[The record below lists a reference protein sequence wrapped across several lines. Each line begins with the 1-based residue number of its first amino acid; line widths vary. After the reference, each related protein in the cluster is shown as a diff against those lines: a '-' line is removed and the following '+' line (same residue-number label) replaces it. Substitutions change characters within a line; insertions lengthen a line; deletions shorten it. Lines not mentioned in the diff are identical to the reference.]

1 MTWSADRAL
10 ARVRPLLLAG
20 LTDEPHPSYPGA
32 VVGLDDGT
40 DRRTIHA
47 GDALRYLDDVELRPA
62 DRIPVQA
69 DTVFDLASLTKVVTL
84 LVVLGLVHDGRLELG
99 DAVARHLTE
108 YRRPETEAI
117 TVRQLLTHT
126 SGLPAVLHL
135 WQTEPDPVRRPASV
149 LAAIPERAPGSTF
162 VYSCTGFLTLAL
174 LVERLTG
181 QPFDETVAERVSDP
195 LGLGLGY
202 RPLRAGVDR
211 DRIAATECRD
221 DAYRTA
227 LGSVLPTISPGWADR
242 PTDLRGVVH
251 DENAASLSG
260 VAGNSGLFGTAD
272 DLLVL
277 GRALLDALA
286 GRRDLPGLDADLVR
300 EMVRPQL
307 GPDTVWPGY
316 QSGLA
321 LRIDDPGF
329 MGELAGTG
337 QAYGH
342 TGFTGTSL
350 VLDADR
356 DLAVAI
362 LTNRVHPSREWSDL
376 QTFRGAVHTTIARA
390 DD

>member
-20 LTDEPHPSYPGA
+20 LTGAPHPTYPGA
-32 VVGLDDGT
+32 VIGLDDGT

-47 GDALRYLDDVELRPA
+47 GDALRYVDGSELPPA
-62 DRIPVQA
+62 DRVPVTA
-69 DTVFDLASLTKVVTL
+69 DTVFDLASLTKIATL

-99 DAVARHLTE
+99 DAVARHLPE
-108 YRRPETEAI
+108 YQRSETEAI

-126 SGLPAVLHL
+126 SGLPSVLHL
-135 WQTEPDPVRRPASV
+135 WQTEPDPARRPAAV
-149 LAAIPERAPGSTF
+149 LAAVPEREPGSTF

-174 LVERLTG
+174 LAERLTG
-181 QPFDETVAERVSDP
+181 QPYDVTVAERVAEP
-195 LGLGLGY
+195 LGLSLGY
-202 RPLRAGVDR
+202 RPLLAGVDR
-211 DRIAATECRD
+211 NRIAATEIRD
-221 DAYRTA
+221 DAYRAA
-227 LGSVLPTISPGWADR
+227 LGSVLPAVSPGWAEH
-242 PTDLRGVVH
+242 PGDLRGVVH
-251 DENAASLSG
+251 DENAASLFG
-260 VAGNSGLFGTAD
+260 VAGNAGLFGTAA
-272 DLLVL
+272 DLLGL

-286 GRRDLPGLDADLVR
+286 GRRVFPGLDAALVQ

-356 DLAVAI
+356 DLAVAV

-376 QTFRGAVHTTIARA
+376 QAFRRTVHTAIARA